1 MKTLY
6 TKVFKI
12 IVPLETQLP
21 DVKYLSAR
29 SIRIL
34 IWARII
40 LRIYMFLLGLYLI
53 VNFASFIKDI
63 FMK

>member
-6 TKVFKI
+6 KKVFKI

-21 DVKYLSAR
+21 DIKYLSAR

-40 LRIYMFLLGLYLI
+40 LKIYLFLLGLYLI
-53 VNFASFIKDI
+53 VNFARIIRELLLK
-63 FMK
+63 